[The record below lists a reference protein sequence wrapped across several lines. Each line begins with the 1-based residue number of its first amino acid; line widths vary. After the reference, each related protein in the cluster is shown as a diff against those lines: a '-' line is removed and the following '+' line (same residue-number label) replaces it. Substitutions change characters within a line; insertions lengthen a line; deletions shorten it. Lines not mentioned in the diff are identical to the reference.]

1 MKRVYISIGSNI
13 DRAANVRSAIAE
25 MRRNYGSLVISPIYE
40 NEAVG
45 FAGAP
50 FYNGVVG
57 LQTDIDALA
66 LNAELRVIEGAH
78 GRRRNQAK
86 FCSRSLD
93 LDLLTWGDAVV
104 QRPGLILPRP
114 EILEQAYVLRPL
126 ADIAGDLR
134 HPRDGRTLR
143 ELWSL
148 FKPNAQLMHPVELDL
163 G

>member
-1 MKRVYISIGSNI
+1 MRHVYVSIGSNI
-13 DRAANVRSAIAE
+13 ERETNIRSAIAE
-25 MRRNYGSLVISPIYE
+25 LRRRYGRLIISPIYE
-40 NEAVG
+40 SEAVG
-45 FAGAP
+45 FTGAA
-50 FYNGVVG
+50 FYNAVIGW
-57 LQTDIDALA
+57 QTDTDALA
-66 LNAELRVIEGAH
+66 LNAELRAIESAH
-78 GRRRNQAK
+78 GRRRNEAK

-93 LDLLTWGDAVV
+93 LDLLTWGDAVI

-143 ELWSL
+143 ELWRQLEPS
-148 FKPNAQLMHPVELDL
+148 AQPMRPVKLDL

>member
-1 MKRVYISIGSNI
+1 MTRVYVSIGSNI
-13 DRAANVRSAIAE
+13 DRAANIRSAIAE
-25 MRRNYGSLVISPIYE
+25 LRRRYGSLVISPIYE
-40 NEAVG
+40 SGAVG

-50 FYNGVVG
+50 FYNGVIG
-57 LQTDIDALA
+57 LQTEIDALV
-66 LNAELRVIEGAH
+66 LSAELRVIESAH
-78 GRRRNQAK
+78 GRQRSQAK

-93 LDLLTWGDAVV
+93 LDLLTWGGAVM
-104 QRPGLILPRP
+104 QHPGLILPRP

-126 ADIAGDLR
+126 ADIAGDMR

-148 FKPNAQLMHPVELDL
+148 LEPSAQPMRPVELDL